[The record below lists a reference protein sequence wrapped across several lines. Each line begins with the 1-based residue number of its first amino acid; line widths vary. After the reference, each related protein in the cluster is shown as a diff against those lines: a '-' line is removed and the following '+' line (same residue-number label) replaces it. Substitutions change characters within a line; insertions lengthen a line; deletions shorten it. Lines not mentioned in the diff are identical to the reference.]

1 MALAPL
7 APAAEGLSYEDTL
20 NLRTYWQVLVRRRV
34 FIFGLV
40 VLTAMATA
48 LFTLL
53 QPDIYRSTTTLMPLG
68 LSRGGLSSTLALGE
82 LSTFLPSGISG
93 ISGIGGRGNPMDQL
107 LAVLQSR
114 TLAVD
119 VLEHLDLLPILFV
132 RKWDAEKQQWRTK
145 TPPTLQDAVRA
156 LRARVSVTGNRQGLI
171 TIAVT
176 YPDAVLAAAIANAYV
191 DALHRALNENAFS
204 LAKKNRVFIAAQLE
218 KTRQDLASA
227 EEALKRF
234 EETYKIIALE
244 AQTKAAVEATA
255 AIEGQIRAREVQLG
269 VQQRLTTGASREVYL
284 LQEDLQAWRAQ
295 LARLRHGFPPSRGA
309 PDNQVVEDR
318 AWISFDQAPD
328 IKLGYAGLQRE
339 ALVQNKLFAMLAQQ
353 LEQAKIEEAR
363 DETAFQLLDRALP
376 PDRKFK
382 PQRATMVLLAM
393 VVSTFVGIMLAFFR
407 AYLDT
412 AIHTKEQV
420 ERQTGMTLLAAV
432 PAVRPPRRRGQRQ
445 QARLAVTS
453 ASVLQPSDPAVTEAL
468 RYLYT
473 RLKQLHHGQ
482 RIQTLLC
489 VGAGPDDD
497 TVSLLVNL
505 AMVAASTGER
515 TLLVDGNV
523 RQPALHRLLHCP
535 LTPGLADVLTA
546 PDLWQQSI
554 QSTTVDNL
562 HVVAAGTVTPTTPAA
577 LESSAFDTL
586 LARYKESY
594 DLILCAAPPVLGLT
608 DAAVLGSKVDATCL
622 VLTSGVSHVDT
633 ILEAKD
639 VLEAVQ
645 ANVIGAILTSRNA
658 FDLRHALQEVDMVWT
673 RSVES
678 SHRGS

>member
-1 MALAPL
+1 
-7 APAAEGLSYEDTL
+7 
-20 NLRTYWQVLVRRRV
+20 
-34 FIFGLV
+34 
-40 VLTAMATA
+40 
-48 LFTLL
+48 
-53 QPDIYRSTTTLMPLG
+53 
-68 LSRGGLSSTLALGE
+68 
-82 LSTFLPSGISG
+82 
-93 ISGIGGRGNPMDQL
+93 MDQL
-107 LAVLQSR
+107 IAVLQSR

-132 RKWDAEKQQWRTK
+132 QKWDAEKQQWRTK
-145 TPPTLQDAVRA
+145 PHPTLQDAVRA
-156 LRARVSVTGNRQGLI
+156 LGARVSVTGSRQGLI

-176 YPDAVLAAAIANAYV
+176 HPDTVLAAAVANAYV

-295 LARLRHGFPPSRGA
+295 LARLQHGFPPSRGT

-407 AYLDT
+407 EYLDPT
-412 AIHTKEQV
+412 VRTQEQV
-420 ERQTGMTLLAAV
+420 ERQVGLALLVTLPAAEPVRYRRPGRTPTPETGTPVAL
-432 PAVRPPRRRGQRQ
+432 PPDTP
-445 QARLAVTS
+445 VT
-453 ASVLQPSDPAVTEAL
+453 QAL
-468 RYLYT
+468 RYLHT
-473 RLKQLHHGQ
+473 RLKHLNSE
-482 RIQTLLC
+482 RPIQTVLL
-489 VGAGPDDD
+489 VAPGPGDA
-497 TVSLLVNL
+497 TASLLADL
-505 AMVAASTGER
+505 AVVVASTGER
-515 TLLVDGNV
+515 TLLVDSNV
-523 RQPALHRLLHCP
+523 RQPALHSLLRCA
-535 LTPGLADVLTA
+535 LTPGLADALTA
-546 PDLWQQSI
+546 PDLWQKSI
-554 QSTTVDNL
+554 QSTTVNNL
-562 HVVAAGTVTPTTPAA
+562 DVVAAGTVTPTTSAA

-586 LARYKESY
+586 LAQYKETY
-594 DLILCAAPPVLGLT
+594 DLILCAASPVLGLT

-622 VLTSGVSHVDT
+622 VLTSGVSHIDT
-633 ILEAKD
+633 ILEAKN

-645 ANVIGAILTSRNA
+645 ANVIGAILTSRKA
-658 FDLRHALQEVDMVWT
+658 
-673 RSVES
+673 
-678 SHRGS
+678 